1 MCDTYNIWT
10 YPAKRRGHQNK
21 KNISSKKIAKRT
33 KTQEGKT
40 SRGATFSEKEDIQY
54 LVQDDHS
61 YGP

>member
-1 MCDTYNIWT
+1 MTSITSERSHRNGEVI
-10 YPAKRRGHQNK
+10 KIK
-21 KNISSKKIAKRT
+21 KYFSKKIAKRT

>member
-1 MCDTYNIWT
+1 MTPITSERTQRNGEVI
-10 YPAKRRGHQNK
+10 KIK
-21 KNISSKKIAKRT
+21 KIISSKKIAKRT

>member
-1 MCDTYNIWT
+1 MTPITSERTQRNGEVI
-10 YPAKRRGHQNK
+10 KIK
-21 KNISSKKIAKRT
+21 KNIFSKKIAKRT

>member
-1 MCDTYNIWT
+1 MFQSE
-10 YPAKRRGHQNK
+10 RRIHQFK
-21 KNISSKKIAKRT
+21 ILFSKKIAKRT

>member
-1 MCDTYNIWT
+1 MCDPYNIWM
-10 YPAKRRGHQNK
+10 YPTERRVIK
-21 KNISSKKIAKRT
+21 LKIFFSKKIAKRT

>member
-1 MCDTYNIWT
+1 MFQPSVKIF
-10 YPAKRRGHQNK
+10 R
-21 KNISSKKIAKRT
+21 ISSFFSKKIAKRT

>member
-1 MCDTYNIWT
+1 MTSITSERSHRNGEVI
-10 YPAKRRGHQNK
+10 KIK
-21 KNISSKKIAKRT
+21 KKYFSKKIAKRT

-40 SRGATFSEKEDIQY
+40 SRGATLSEKDDIQY